1 MTPGCRTHK
10 KNFTAIFLAFFLF
23 AFLGWNMPQAI
34 AAAPAKTASTKPL
47 KKHFVFVTVKS
58 GDTVYSLFKKQDVS
72 LKSLAVMMRNPQA
85 ARYLKRLHIGQGMRF
100 SIDSSGVLESLVLT
114 ADRSHTLLIFRAGSH
129 FNTRLEV
136 GRLPTHTAVS
146 LPHKNTAKPDKPIP
160 KLAKNPSL
168 KIIPI
173 KKVVK
178 KLEIVQKK
186 HSIPTLLRISSP
198 SLVAEKTVA
207 KLMVKPIINKPLIHK
222 LSNALHFK
230 GIKLHSSL
238 VNDGTKQSVPY
249 KLISQLIKIFALQI
263 NFKTIRSGDKVVFA
277 YNEVSLNKKRVPGDI
292 IAAQWTQGKHIYTA
306 IRYVNKQGVAEY
318 FSAEG
323 VGRNKA
329 FDRFPVKYTHINS
342 LFNMHR
348 MHPVT
353 HVVRPH
359 TGIDL
364 AAPIGTPMY
373 SIGDGKIT
381 FIGWEGA
388 YGNIVKIQHDEKYSS
403 MYAHM
408 LRFAPGLSKN
418 STVKRGQLIGFL
430 GQTGNATGPH
440 VHFEVRI
447 HNVPVNPLTVELP
460 YATGIPAIQMKAFQQ
475 RAKLLMADL
484 NQYQQVHLQ

>member
-1 MTPGCRTHK
+1 MTLGCRTHK
-10 KNFTAIFLAFFLF
+10 KNFTAIFLACVLF
-23 AFLGWNMPQAI
+23 IFLGWEIPQAL
-34 AAAPAKTASTKPL
+34 AATHTKAVSTKPL
-47 KKHFVFVTVKS
+47 KKHFIFVTVKS
-58 GDTVYSLFKKQDVS
+58 GDTVYSLFRKQDVS
-72 LKSLAVMMRNPQA
+72 LKTLAVMMRSPEA

-114 ADRSHTLLIFRAGSH
+114 VDRSHTLLIFRAGSH
-129 FNTRLEV
+129 FKTRLEV
-136 GRLPTHTAVS
+136 GRLPTHTAEAVS
-146 LPHKNTAKPDKPIP
+146 KKSPKPIKSEP
-160 KLAKNPSL
+160 K
-168 KIIPI
+168 PI
-173 KKVVK
+173 KKATPKTIPTKKIVK
-178 KLEIVQKK
+178 KPEMVKK
-186 HSIPTLLRISSP
+186 AHTLSPLPAISSH

-207 KLMVKPIINKPLIHK
+207 KLMIKPVINEPKTLQ
-222 LSNALHFK
+222 LSNALHFT

-238 VNDGTKQSVPY
+238 VNDGTKQGVPY
-249 KLISQLIKIFALQI
+249 KLISQLIKIFALQV
-263 NFKTIRSGDKVVFA
+263 NFKAIRSGDKVVLA
-277 YNEVSLNKKRVPGDI
+277 YNEVIVKGKKVPGDI
-292 IAAQWTQGKHIYTA
+292 IAVQWTQGKHIYTA
-306 IRYVNKQGVAEY
+306 VRYVNRQGVAEY

-353 HVVRPH
+353 HVIRPH

-447 HNVPVNPLTVELP
+447 HNIPVNPLTVELP
-460 YATGIPAIQMKAFQQ
+460 YATGIPASQMKAFRRKAQ
-475 RAKLLMADL
+475 LLMADL
-484 NQYQQVHLQ
+484 NQYQQAHLQ

>member
-1 MTPGCRTHK
+1 MIPGCRTYK
-10 KNFTAIFLAFFLF
+10 KNFTAIFLAFFLL
-23 AFLGWNMPQAI
+23 ALLGWNIPQAI
-34 AAAPAKTASTKPL
+34 AATHTKIASTKPL
-47 KKHFVFVTVKS
+47 KRHFVFVTVKS
-58 GDTVYSLFKKQDVS
+58 GDTVYSLFRKQNIS
-72 LKSLAVMMRNPQA
+72 LKSLAMMMRDPQA

-100 SIDSSGVLESLVLT
+100 SMDSAGTLESLVLT

-129 FNTRLEV
+129 FKTRLEV
-136 GRLPTHTAVS
+136 GRLPAHAATAS
-146 LPHKNTAKPDKPIP
+146 IKTTPKSDPKPAKKSVPNA
-160 KLAKNPSL
+160 L
-168 KIIPI
+168 PI
-173 KKVVK
+173 KKTIQKPEIVK
-178 KLEIVQKK
+178 KTRSAPI
-186 HSIPTLLRISSP
+186 STISSR

-207 KLMVKPIINKPLIHK
+207 QLMIKPIIDKPKASQSPNSL
-222 LSNALHFK
+222 NFA

-238 VNDGTKQSVPY
+238 VNDGTKQGVPY
-249 KLISQLIKIFALQI
+249 KLISQLIKIFALQV
-263 NFKTIRSGDKVVFA
+263 NFKTIRSGDKVVLA
-277 YNEVSLNKKRVPGDI
+277 YNEVSLHGKRVPGDI
-292 IAAQWTQGKHIYTA
+292 IAAEWTQGKHVYTA
-306 IRYVNKQGVAEY
+306 VRYVNRQGVAEY
-318 FSAEG
+318 FSALG

-353 HVVRPH
+353 HVIRPH
-359 TGIDL
+359 TGLDL

-440 VHFEVRI
+440 VHYEVRI

-460 YATGIPAIQMKAFQQ
+460 YATGIPASQMKTFRRKAE
-475 RAKLLMADL
+475 LLMADL
-484 NQYQQVHLQ
+484 NQYQQAHLQ